1 MKSSWRLPLI
11 IVLVLGVLLVLTLD
25 ASAQCSMCRAALSG
39 SNNDK
44 FLRGFNTGVLVL
56 LLPPVSI
63 FCSIF
68 IILRRH
74 SNGGHEEHRKDRD
87 NQEPYS

>member
-1 MKSSWRLPLI
+1 MNSSWRLTLI
-11 IVLVLGVLLVLTLD
+11 IVLVVGVLLVLTLD

-39 SNNDK
+39 SNNEK
-44 FLRGFNTGVLVL
+44 FLRGFNTGILVL

-68 IILRRH
+68 IILRKH
-74 SNGGHEEHRKDRD
+74 SNGGPEKDRD
-87 NQEPYS
+87 N

>member
-1 MKSSWRLPLI
+1 MKRNWRLPLI
-11 IVLVLGVLLVLTLD
+11 IGLAVGMLLVLSLD

-39 SNNDK
+39 TNNK
-44 FLRGFNTGVLVL
+44 EFLRSFNTGVLVL

-68 IILRRH
+68 IILRKH
-74 SNGGHEEHRKDRD
+74 SSGGSTED
-87 NQEPYS
+87 QENPER

>member
-1 MKSSWRLPLI
+1 MKSSWRITLI
-11 IVLVLGVLLVLTLD
+11 IVLVVGVLLTLTLD

-68 IILRRH
+68 IILRKH
-74 SNGGHEEHRKDRD
+74 SGGGPGKDRD
-87 NQEPYS
+87 NQELDS